1 MDFVVRMGVK
11 EAKGKKKR
19 KAKRKMLLTGWH
31 GDYTFYP
38 SSWKA
43 EAGRYL

>member
-1 MDFVVRMGVK
+1 MNFVVRMGVK

-19 KAKRKMLLTGWH
+19 KAKRKMLLIDWH

-38 SSWKA
+38 SFLKV